1 MNTMYNFMIKI
12 DLKDRKILYQLDID
26 SRQPLSTIGKKVGLP
41 KTVVAYRINKLKE
54 KGIIKSFYTVIDA
67 FKLGYTSLRFY
78 LTYQYTTPEIEKE
91 IVDYFKKNKHTWW
104 LGTFEGRF
112 DLAVIMWVKDLNDFY
127 SFWKKTLKKFR
138 YYFQEQVFSL
148 YVMLYLYRYSYLLED
163 YVESDRTKFEIT
175 GGGKKVKTDDLD
187 FHILKLM
194 AENARMP
201 VTKIAK
207 NLNST
212 VTVINYRIK
221 KLMRLGVI
229 QGFRVNYDFSKL
241 GYQWFKLD
249 IDLKEYEKKEQIIDY
264 IKSNPHLII
273 IDESAGVSDLELEFH
288 LESLNKLHDIMEDII
303 AKFPNVVKNY
313 RYIYAVKVH
322 KMHYMPEE

>member
-1 MNTMYNFMIKI
+1 MIVVYNIMARI

-26 SRQPLSTIGKKVGLP
+26 SRQPLSKIGKKVGLP
-41 KTVVAYRINKLKE
+41 KTVVAYRINKLK
-54 KGIIKSFYTVIDA
+54 KMGIIKSFYTVIDA

-78 LTYQYTTPEIEKE
+78 LSYQYTTPEIEKE
-91 IVDYFKKNKHTWW
+91 IVNYFKNNKYTWW

-127 SFWKKTLKKFR
+127 SFWKVTLKKFR
-138 YYFQEQVFSL
+138 HYFQEQVFSL
-148 YVMLYLYRYSYLLED
+148 YVMLYLYRYSYLLKD
-163 YVESDRTKFEIT
+163 YDKSDRTKFEIT
-175 GGGKKVKTDDLD
+175 GGGKKVETDDLD
-187 FHILKLM
+187 FQILKLI

-212 VTVINYRIK
+212 VTVINYRMK
-221 KLMRLGVI
+221 KLTRLGVI

-241 GYQWFKLD
+241 GFQWFKID
-249 IDLKEYEKKEQIIDY
+249 IDLKKYEQREQIINY
-264 IKSNPHLII
+264 VKTNPNLII
-273 IDESAGVSDLELEFH
+273 IDESAGVADLELEFH
-288 LESLNKLHDIMEDII
+288 LENLGKLHEIMNNII
-303 AKFPNVVKNY
+303 IKFPDAVKNY

-322 KMHYMPEE
+322 KMHYMPAE